1 MIMKTILIADDDS
14 NINKMVQRFLESL
27 SYRVVTATDG
37 AEAID
42 AIETHSIDLAILDI
56 MMPLKNGYEVC
67 QEIRQQYS
75 IPIILLTAKGE
86 IVDKEKGFQAGTDDY
101 MTKPFELKE
110 LEFRMNALFRRYQ
123 IPNNPLITIGKL
135 TIDQKNYLVTLGSK
149 ELFLPLKEFELL
161 TKLASYPKK
170 IFTRDELIE
179 SIWGMDYEG
188 NDRTV
193 DVHIKRL
200 REHLTKGSGVAITT
214 IRGLGYRL
222 EEQV

>member
-1 MIMKTILIADDDS
+1 MNMKTILIADDDP

-200 REHLTKGSGVAITT
+200 REHLTKDSGVAITT

>member
-1 MIMKTILIADDDS
+1 MKTILIADDDS

-170 IFTRDELIE
+170 FLLV
-179 SIWGMDYEG
+179 M
-188 NDRTV
+188 N
-193 DVHIKRL
+193 
-200 REHLTKGSGVAITT
+200 
-214 IRGLGYRL
+214 
-222 EEQV
+222 

>member
-135 TIDQKNYLVTLGSK
+135 TIDQKNYLVTRGSK

-200 REHLTKGSGVAITT
+200 REHLTKDSGVAITT